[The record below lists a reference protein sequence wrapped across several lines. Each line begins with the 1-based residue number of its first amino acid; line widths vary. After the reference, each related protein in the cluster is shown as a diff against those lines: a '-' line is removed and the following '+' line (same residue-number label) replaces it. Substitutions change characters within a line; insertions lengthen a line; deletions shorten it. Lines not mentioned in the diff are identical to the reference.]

1 MVIADIEA
9 DLLEYADFEEVASVA
24 RARLF
29 ITAAKR
35 WLIIRAESASNQG
48 SSLSLGKSFVES
60 MMKRAQDYVAGN
72 ATTAGGGSSRVRF
85 LGAGSYFR

>member
-1 MVIADIEA
+1 MNVADIEA
-9 DLLEYADFEEVASVA
+9 DLLDYADFEEVSSVA

-35 WLIIRAESASNQG
+35 WLILRADSAANAG
-48 SSLSLGKSFVES
+48 SSLTIGKSFVDS
-60 MMKRAQDYVAGN
+60 MMRRATEYVAAN

-85 LGAGSYFR
+85 LGTGSSFR

>member
-9 DLLEYADFEEVASVA
+9 DLLDYADFEEVGSVA

-35 WLIIRAESASNQG
+35 WLIIRADSASNQ
-48 SSLSLGKSFVES
+48 SSSMTIGKSFVES
-60 MMKRAQDYVAGN
+60 MMTRATEYVAMN

-85 LGAGSYFR
+85 LGAGLSFR